1 MLCFDRLR
9 EIHTF
14 KGHVE
19 SVAKLKGMDIDTSG
33 HHYTLP
39 GRSPGKMS
47 SIYNDQIRDGLGSR
61 VYQPVSGMILML
73 ARNLVQGAIDT
84 IAMDPIQLPCVIKNG
99 NITNKARNYR

>member
-47 SIYNDQIRDGLGSR
+47 
-61 VYQPVSGMILML
+61 
-73 ARNLVQGAIDT
+73 
-84 IAMDPIQLPCVIKNG
+84 
-99 NITNKARNYR
+99 ITFKD